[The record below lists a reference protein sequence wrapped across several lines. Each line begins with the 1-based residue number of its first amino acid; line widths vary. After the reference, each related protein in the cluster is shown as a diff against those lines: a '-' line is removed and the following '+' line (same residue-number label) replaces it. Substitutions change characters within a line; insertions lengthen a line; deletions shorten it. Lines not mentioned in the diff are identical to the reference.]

1 MPEFSRIGS
10 FSFVLWAI
18 VIGIFLS
25 VVVNMGPSFINL
37 LQTSI
42 HRGFRSAAWFAFGV
56 IVNDGIIISLCV
68 LTSIQVVVT
77 SNEEF
82 GLFIIAAGIV
92 LFLFGLFT
100 FIRKVKDDAVAQAE
114 EDERV
119 KKTDEVLERKKDT
132 PSWAIFFGKG
142 FLLNLLNPVVWF
154 FWFSAVA
161 VVAGNMGGKK
171 LNTLVFFGIILAS
184 CLAIEMLKAWGAASL
199 KRFFNAYRIR
209 IMNKI
214 LGALLMLFGL
224 YFVID
229 GIIPLLISAS

>member
-1 MPEFSRIGS
+1 M
-10 FSFVLWAI
+10 
-18 VIGIFLS
+18 
-25 VVVNMGPSFINL
+25 
-37 LQTSI
+37 
-42 HRGFRSAAWFAFGV
+42 
-56 IVNDGIIISLCV
+56 
-68 LTSIQVVVT
+68 
-77 SNEEF
+77 
-82 GLFIIAAGIV
+82 
-92 LFLFGLFT
+92 
-100 FIRKVKDDAVAQAE
+100 
-114 EDERV
+114 
-119 KKTDEVLERKKDT
+119 
-132 PSWAIFFGKG
+132 
-142 FLLNLLNPVVWF
+142 WF